1 LETLL
6 ASLRSH
12 SKNKVKNRGRKPRR
26 DEHLIPDD
34 HNHRINIVRT
44 MIVKFFDPLIKS
56 SKGYA
61 ICDIIHHNNTGRSA
75 AEIRQAGKDEETQR
89 ERQRQRQRRKIRS

>member
-12 SKNKVKNRGRKPRR
+12 SKNKVKNRWRKSRR

-61 ICDIIHHNNTGRSA
+61 ISDIIHHNNTGRSA
-75 AEIRQAGKDEETQR
+75 AEIRQAGKDEET
-89 ERQRQRQRRKIRS
+89 EGETAAKTKKKD